1 MLGTQYAFSKPSREA
16 VMKILQQW
24 CARLVAAVMVLA
36 CPMGVIAQAYPGKP
50 LLLVVPYAAGG
61 VTDGLAR
68 MVAQQLATRL
78 GQAVTVEN
86 KPGAMGQVGF
96 EQVAKSAPDGYTL
109 VLGNIGIF
117 PGTAG
122 QATPLVDLQRD
133 FVPVSLLAQMPV
145 VLIVDSSIPANSAKE
160 LLDYAAARP
169 GQVAYGTSETGSP
182 SHRAGEQ
189 FRQDTKTTMTR
200 VPFRTDAAT
209 LTALASDNVKVA
221 FATLDGVAFFK
232 PKEKIRAL
240 AVTGNHRS
248 PLAPGVPTFAEA
260 GIKGVDAL
268 SQYAVLLPRGTP
280 QDIVATLH
288 KELKAIVQSPAFQ
301 SQIADYGIETVG
313 SSPQE
318 LAALLETSRASAQWA
333 AVVKD
338 GAEPSAD
345 QPKAAPATPVVT
357 APIVVPPP
365 PKPAA
370 MPMPS
375 PVPAQ
380 PIQVESYKVVKVFFG
395 TDRKLVSSASSPRDF
410 FASDRG
416 GAISYGNCE
425 VSIPRDHKIGE
436 LETPSFL
443 RRYFENP
450 AKHVVLLRLNLRS
463 RNEFMSDLNST
474 IAEKKTNSALVFVHG
489 YNNTFEDAARRTAQ
503 IAHDI
508 EFPGVPMF
516 YSWPSNGATLS
527 YVTDGNDAEQAIMYL
542 KAFLKDLA
550 INSKFTSITLLAHSM
565 GNRVLTQAFAALK
578 NDISATKL
586 RVFKEIILAAPDI
599 DADVFKNNIA
609 PALVASK
616 ASVTLYASSRD
627 GALAAAKK
635 INGGPRAGDS
645 EGGLVVVKGIET
657 IDATNVDT
665 NLFWG
670 LGHAYVADSRNILS
684 DLSYLIVKGLS
695 APARYGLETVPDPS
709 GTPYWKFRN

>member
-1 MLGTQYAFSKPSREA
+1 
-16 VMKILQQW
+16 MKILQQW
-24 CARLVAAVMVLA
+24 CARLVAAIMVLA
-36 CPMGVIAQAYPGKP
+36 CPMGVIAQPYPSKP

-61 VTDGLAR
+61 VADGLAR

-78 GQAVTVEN
+78 GQPVVVEN
-86 KPGAMGQVGF
+86 KPGAMGQIGF

-109 VLGNIGIF
+109 VLGNIGAF
-117 PGTAG
+117 AGTAG
-122 QATPLVDLQRD
+122 LTTPLVDLQRD
-133 FVPVSLLAQMPV
+133 FMPVSLLAQIPV
-145 VLIVDSSIPANSAKE
+145 VLIVDSSVPASSAKE

-169 GQVAYGTSETGSP
+169 GQIFYGTSETGSP
-182 SHRAGEQ
+182 SHRASEQ

-232 PKEKIRAL
+232 PQEKIRAL

-260 GIKGVDAL
+260 GIKGVDTL

-288 KELKAIVQSPAFQ
+288 KELRAIVQSPEFQ
-301 SQIADYGIETVG
+301 GQIAEYGIEAVG

-318 LAALLETSRASAQWA
+318 LATVLETSRASARWA
-333 AVVKD
+333 ALVKD
-338 GAEPSAD
+338 GTEPAPD
-345 QPKAAPATPVVT
+345 QPKAVAPPAPVRPT
-357 APIVVPPP
+357 
-365 PKPAA
+365 
-370 MPMPS
+370 PMPS
-375 PVPAQ
+375 PMPAQ
-380 PIQVESYKVVKVFFG
+380 PPQVAPYKVVKVFFG
-395 TDRKLVSSASSPRDF
+395 TDRKLVSTASSPRDF
-410 FASDRG
+410 FASERG
-416 GAISYGNCE
+416 RSISYGNCE
-425 VSIPRDHKIGE
+425 VSIPRDHKTGE

-443 RRYFENP
+443 RKYLENP

-550 INSKFTSITLLAHSM
+550 VNSRFTSITLLAHSM

-578 NDISATKL
+578 NDIDATKL

-599 DADVFKNNIA
+599 DADVFKNNIV

-627 GALAAAKK
+627 GALVAAKK

-645 EGGLVVVKGIET
+645 DEGLVVVKGIET
-657 IDATNVDT
+657 IDASNVDT

-684 DLSYLIVKGLS
+684 DLSYLIVKGLP
-695 APARYGLETVPDPS
+695 ATARYGLETVPDPS
-709 GTPYWKFRN
+709 GTQYWKFRN

>member
-1 MLGTQYAFSKPSREA
+1 
-16 VMKILQQW
+16 MKILQQW
-24 CARLVAAVMVLA
+24 CARLVATIMVFA
-36 CPMGVIAQAYPGKP
+36 CPMGVIAQPYPSKP

-61 VTDGLAR
+61 VADGLAR
-68 MVAQQLATRL
+68 LVAQQLAMRL
-78 GQAVTVEN
+78 GQPVTVEN
-86 KPGAMGQVGF
+86 KPGAMGQIGF

-109 VLGNIGIF
+109 VLGNIGSF

-122 QATPLVDLQRD
+122 LVTPVVDLQRD

-145 VLIVDSSIPANSAKE
+145 VLIVDSSVPVNSAKE

-169 GQVAYGTSETGSP
+169 GQVAYATSETGSP

-200 VPFRTDAAT
+200 VPFRTDAAA

-221 FATLDGVAFFK
+221 FATLDGVAFFR
-232 PKEKIRAL
+232 PQEKIRAL

-280 QDIVATLH
+280 QNIVATLH
-288 KELKAIVQSPAFQ
+288 KELKAILQSPEFQ
-301 SQIADYGIETVG
+301 SQIAEYGIETVG

-318 LAALLETSRASAQWA
+318 LATLLETSRGSARWA
-333 AVVKD
+333 AMVKD
-338 GAEPSAD
+338 GAEPAAD
-345 QPKAAPATPVVT
+345 QPKAVAPAPVVT

-365 PKPAA
+365 APAKPAA
-370 MPMPS
+370 MPTPAQPS
-375 PVPAQ
+375 PVAP
-380 PIQVESYKVVKVFFG
+380 YKVVKVFFG
-395 TDRKLVSSASSPRDF
+395 TDRKLVPTASSPRDF
-410 FASDRG
+410 FASERG
-416 GAISYGNCE
+416 RSISYGNCE
-425 VSIPRDHKIGE
+425 VSIPRDHKTGE
-436 LETPSFL
+436 LEAPSLL
-443 RRYFENP
+443 RKYLENP
-450 AKHVVLLRLNLRS
+450 AKHVVLLRLNLRN
-463 RNEFMSDLNST
+463 RNEFMSDINST
-474 IAEKKTNSALVFVHG
+474 IAEKKTNSALVFIHG

-527 YVTDGNDAEQAIMYL
+527 YVTDGNDADQAIVYL

-550 INSKFTSITLLAHSM
+550 VNSKFTSITLLAHSM

-578 NDISATKL
+578 NEIDSTKL

-599 DADVFKNNIA
+599 DADVFKNNIV
-609 PALVASK
+609 PALVASRS
-616 ASVTLYASSRD
+616 SVTLYASSRD
-627 GALAAAKK
+627 GALAVAKK
-635 INGGPRAGDS
+635 INGEPRAGDS
-645 EGGLVVVKGIET
+645 DGGLVVVKGIET
-657 IDATNVDT
+657 IDASNVDT

-684 DLSYLIVKGLS
+684 DLSYLIVKGLH

-709 GTPYWKFRN
+709 GAPYWKFRN

>member
-1 MLGTQYAFSKPSREA
+1 MKTLRQWRAQLGA
-16 VMKILQQW
+16 VIMAI
-24 CARLVAAVMVLA
+24 A
-36 CPMGVIAQAYPGKP
+36 CPLGAIAQPYPGKP

-68 MVAQQLATRL
+68 MVAQRLSTRL
-78 GQAVTVEN
+78 GQPVMVEN
-86 KPGAMGQVGF
+86 HAGAMGQIGL
-96 EQVAKSAPDGYTL
+96 ERVAKSAPDGYTM
-109 VLGNIGIF
+109 VLGNIGSF
-117 PGTAG
+117 LDTAG
-122 QATPLVDLQRD
+122 QLTPVVDLQRD
-133 FVPVSLLAQMPV
+133 FVPVSLLAQLPV
-145 VLIVDSSIPANSAKE
+145 ALIVDSSVPVNSAKE

-169 GQVAYGTSETGSP
+169 GQVAYATSETGSP

-209 LTALASDNVKVA
+209 LTALASGDVKVA
-221 FATLDGVAFFK
+221 FATLDGVAFFR

-288 KELKAIVQSPAFQ
+288 KELTAIVQSPEFQ
-301 SQIADYGIETVG
+301 SQMAEYGIETVG

-318 LAALLETSRASAQWA
+318 LATILETSRGSARWA
-333 AVVKD
+333 ALVKD
-338 GAEPSAD
+338 GAAPAD
-345 QPKAAPATPVVT
+345 QPKAAAPAPVVT

-365 PKPAA
+365 APAKPAA
-370 MPMPS
+370 MPTPAQPS
-375 PVPAQ
+375 PVAP
-380 PIQVESYKVVKVFFG
+380 YKVVKVFFG
-395 TDRKLVSSASSPRDF
+395 TDRKLVPTASSPRDF
-410 FASDRG
+410 FASERG
-416 GAISYGNCE
+416 RAISYGNCE
-425 VSIPRDHKIGE
+425 VSIPRDHKTGE
-436 LETPSFL
+436 LEAPSLL
-443 RRYFENP
+443 RKYLENP
-450 AKHVVLLRLNLRS
+450 AKHVVLLRLNLRN

-474 IAEKKTNSALVFVHG
+474 IAEKKTNSALVFIHG

-527 YVTDGNDAEQAIMYL
+527 YVTDGNDADQAIVYL

-550 INSKFTSITLLAHSM
+550 VNSKFTSITLLAHSM

-578 NDISATKL
+578 NEIDTTKL

-599 DADVFKNNIA
+599 DADVFKNNIV

-616 ASVTLYASSRD
+616 SSVTLYASSRD
-627 GALAAAKK
+627 GALTAAKK
-635 INGGPRAGDS
+635 INGEPRAGDS
-645 EGGLVVVKGIET
+645 DGGLVVVKGIET
-657 IDATNVDT
+657 IDATNADT

-684 DLSYLIVKGLS
+684 DLSYLIVKGLHATS
-695 APARYGLETVPDPS
+695 RYGLEPVPAPS
-709 GTPYWKFRN
+709 GTQYWKFKN